1 MNTNNLPVKAASRK
15 INREA
20 IHMGRV
26 EKGDYMGC
34 TLESVTKL
42 NQESRDSVKR
52 YIEAK
57 SKGYGL
63 FVGDLPTGI
72 DVVGFDNPYDE
83 INNILLQVYESLYA
97 GWHCQFAMMDAMK
110 KLENYE
116 YQERLQRAEAGT
128 FLRSDEIDRIK
139 AMFRNEG
146 KFAYYLRALYA
157 LRHVA
162 YKATIFTGIV
172 DKQNPMYPLWELS
185 DMLIKCLYRQEYDY
199 TPCES
204 SEL

>member
-15 INREA
+15 IDRET
-20 IHMGRV
+20 IHVSRV

-42 NQESRDSVKR
+42 NKESRDSVKK
-52 YIEAK
+52 YIETK

-63 FVGDLPTGI
+63 FVGDLHTGI
-72 DVVGFDNPYDE
+72 DIVGFDNPYDE

-97 GWHCQFAMMDAMK
+97 GWHCQFAMMDAIK

-116 YQERLQRAEAGT
+116 YQERLQRADAGT
-128 FLRSDEIDRIK
+128 FLRTDEIDRIK
-139 AMFRNEG
+139 AMFGNEG
-146 KFAYYLRALYA
+146 KFTYYLRALYA
-157 LRHVA
+157 LRQVA
-162 YKATIFTGIV
+162 YKAATITGIV
-172 DKQNPMYPLWELS
+172 DKQNPMYPLWEFS

-199 TPCES
+199 TSYES
-204 SEL
+204 SIL